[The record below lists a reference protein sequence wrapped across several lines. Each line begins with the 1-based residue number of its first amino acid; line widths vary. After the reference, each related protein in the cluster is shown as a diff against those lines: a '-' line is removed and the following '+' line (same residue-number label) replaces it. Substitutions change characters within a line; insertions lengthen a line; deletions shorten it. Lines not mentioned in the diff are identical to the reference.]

1 MTNRL
6 NVADLDFE
14 VDAKDPEG
22 FRAGMKRF
30 TQRFGA
36 KGTGMSIY
44 DLPPGQAICPYH
56 YEYAEEEWLVVLEG
70 TPTLRDPS
78 GSSVLA
84 PWDVCFFPVG
94 PDGAHAV
101 RNETEQAVRVMMF
114 SEVRTPAATVYP
126 DSDKI
131 GVYVGNEDDT
141 ALFRRSTAVSYYADE
156 PGLSG
161 G

>member
-1 MTNRL
+1 M
-6 NVADLDFE
+6 NVADLEFE
-14 VDAKDPEG
+14 VDEEDPDG

-30 TQRFGA
+30 TKRFGA
-36 KGTGMSIY
+36 KATGMSIY

-78 GSSVLA
+78 GESVLA
-84 PWDVCFFPVG
+84 PWDVCFFPTG

-101 RNETEQAVRVMMF
+101 RNQTEEPVRVMMF

-131 GVYVGNEDDT
+131 GVYVGNKDDT
-141 ALFRRSTAVSYYADE
+141 ALFRRSSAVDYYADE
-156 PGLSG
+156 PGTG
-161 G
+161 R